1 MAQRSRFPH
10 DPAHAMHSAMGVT
23 PSDTVDLPNVSRGI
37 YVGGQAGNLRVNLAD
52 DTTAIQ
58 FTSLAVGIVHPL
70 AVKRVFATGTSATGI
85 IALY

>member
-1 MAQRSRFPH
+1 MAQRSRFPG
-10 DPAHAMHSAMGVT
+10 DPGHAMHSAMAVT
-23 PSDTVDLPNVSRGI
+23 PSDTADLPNVSRGI

-52 DTTAIQ
+52 DSTAIQ
-58 FTSLAVGIVHPL
+58 FTSLAVGVVHPL